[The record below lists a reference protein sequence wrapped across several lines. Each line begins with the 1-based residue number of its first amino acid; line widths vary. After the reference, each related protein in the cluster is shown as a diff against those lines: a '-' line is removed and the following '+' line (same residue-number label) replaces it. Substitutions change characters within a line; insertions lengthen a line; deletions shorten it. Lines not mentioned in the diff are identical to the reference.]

1 MIYSDDRIFKVKD
14 ITGTHIRHY
23 GYAIFRVGKKFK
35 TLKELKGFEVH
46 MERKQET
53 LNADPNLTKYNR
65 ILVGSSNIL
74 DDVKK
79 YLTDVNIHSNN
90 VIAREL
96 LLTASPQFFK
106 NILSSEKERWIQN
119 NINWLHEHFGDNLI
133 YCSLHEDESTTHLN
147 ALIVP
152 KFLDSKKQKYILSN
166 RNYFNGRAKLS
177 FWQDDYS
184 KTMSPMGLS
193 RGIKFSKSKHV
204 QIRTFYSLI
213 NKDLDIKD
221 LKQICA
227 KAKNSQLLETKV
239 IDLQNTLF
247 LYKGLNKKSEKERN
261 ELTSHISQL
270 RKDKKLLS
278 QSIKT
283 MSLIYKI
290 PENTITQIL
299 KYTDLEL
306 KSSKTKESNYEL
318 DK

>member
-1 MIYSDDRIFKVKD
+1 MIYDDDRIFKVKD
-14 ITGTHIRHY
+14 ITPTHIRHY
-23 GYAIFRVGKKFK
+23 GYAIFRIGKKFK
-35 TLKELKGFEVH
+35 TLEELKGFEMH

-65 ILVGSSNIL
+65 ILVGSSNIV
-74 DDVKK
+74 DDVKI
-79 YLTDVNIHSNN
+79 YLKDVNIHSNN
-90 VIAREL
+90 VIAREI

-106 NILSSEKERWIQN
+106 NILPSEKERWIQN
-119 NINWLHEHFGDNLI
+119 NINWLHKHFGNNLI
-133 YCSLHEDESTTHLN
+133 YCSLHEDESTTHIN

-166 RNYFNGRAKLS
+166 RSYFNGRAKLS

-184 KTMSPMGLS
+184 KSMSSMGLN
-193 RGIKFSKSKHV
+193 RGIKFSKSKHI

-213 NKDLDIKD
+213 NKSLDIKD

-227 KAKNSQLLETKV
+227 KAKNSKLLESKV

-247 LYKGLNKKSEKERN
+247 LYKDLSKKSQQERN
-261 ELTSHISQL
+261 ELTTHISQL
-270 RKDKKLLS
+270 RKDKKLLA

-283 MSLIYKI
+283 MSSVYNI
-290 PENTITQIL
+290 PEKTITQIL
-299 KYTDLEL
+299 KYTEQEL
-306 KSSKTKESNYEL
+306 KSSKTKYTNCEL